1 MVGLINI
8 GYGNMVSA
16 DKMVSIVSPDSA
28 PIRRLIQ
35 QAREMFKLVDGTCG
49 RRTRAVM
56 VFESGH
62 IILSAL
68 MPETITQR
76 IEQLG
81 GGRVGKE

>member
-1 MVGLINI
+1 
-8 GYGNMVSA
+8 
-16 DKMVSIVSPDSA
+16 
-28 PIRRLIQ
+28 
-35 QAREMFKLVDGTCG
+35 MFKLVDGTCG

-81 GGRVGKE
+81 GGKVGKE

>member
-1 MVGLINI
+1 MVNLINI

-16 DKMVSIVSPDSA
+16 DKMVSVVSPDSA

-35 QAREMFKLVDGTCG
+35 QAREKFKLVDGTCG

-68 MPETITQR
+68 MPDTITQR

-81 GGRVGKE
+81 GGKVGKE